1 MRDVT
6 VALGGAAAALRD
18 PAAGEAAVVLDIS
31 PQHPS
36 AHGALRLRLRC
47 DGDVIH
53 SAEPEIGFLHRGTE
67 KLFEVRDYRQIMV
80 LANRHD
86 WLSAFSSELGVALAV
101 ERMLGLEVPVRA
113 TWLRTL
119 LAELN
124 RIASHL
130 LFLAAF
136 PVGMA
141 GSGAATMA
149 HAGREAVQTVLEEA
163 TGGRVHYMAN
173 RVGGLRQE
181 VPLGWAER
189 VRDVLGVLRGGLP
202 ALDAALDAEAVRG
215 PTVGVGVLTRE
226 SALQYG
232 VSGPLARAS
241 GLDLDLRR
249 DDPYLAYGE
258 LSEVLR
264 VITATEGDC
273 HARARC
279 LAEQVAVSL
288 DLADAC
294 LDRVATLT
302 GPVDVRLPKTV
313 RAPEGHLYL
322 WTENPLGINGYYL
335 VSRGERTPWRLKMR
349 TASFNNVQ
357 VLRAMLPGTTLDQLV
372 PILGSLFF
380 VVGDID
386 K

>member
-1 MRDVT
+1 MT
-6 VALGGAAAALRD
+6 VGGAAAALGPPPGD
-18 PAAGEAAVVLDIS
+18 EPAVVLPIS

-47 DGDVIH
+47 TGDVIET
-53 SAEPEIGFLHRGTE
+53 AEPEVGFLHRGTE

-101 ERMLGLEVPVRA
+101 ERMLGVDVPARA

-136 PVGMA
+136 PVGMTGTAA
-141 GSGAATMA
+141 GDAA
-149 HAGREAVQTVLEEA
+149 HEGREAVQTVLEEA

-173 RVGGLRQE
+173 RVGGLRQD
-181 VPLGWAER
+181 VPYDWPAR
-189 VRDVLGVLRGGLP
+189 VRSVLAGLRSLLPGLS
-202 ALDAALDAEAVRG
+202 AALDSPAVRAA
-215 PTVGVGVLTRE
+215 TVGVGVLSRE
-226 SALQYG
+226 TALRYG
-232 VSGPLARAS
+232 VSGPPARAS

-258 LSEVLR
+258 LSTVLR
-264 VITATEGDC
+264 VVTSTDGDC

-294 LDRVATLT
+294 LDRVASLS

-313 RAPEGHLYL
+313 RAPEGHLYV

-349 TASFNNVQ
+349 TASFNNIQ
-357 VLRAMLPGTTLDQLV
+357 ALREMLPGATLDQLV